1 MNNVEIDK
9 RFVWLEWVYTLLK
22 ELNTTDTAIYEKNYI
37 SCLNWMSFF
46 YQKNKVNESKKG
58 NI

>member
-1 MNNVEIDK
+1 MDK

>member
-1 MNNVEIDK
+1 MDK

-22 ELNTTDTAIYEKNYI
+22 ELNTTDTVIYEKNYI

>member
-1 MNNVEIDK
+1 MKNVEMDK

-22 ELNTTDTAIYEKNYI
+22 ELNTTDTVIYEKNYI